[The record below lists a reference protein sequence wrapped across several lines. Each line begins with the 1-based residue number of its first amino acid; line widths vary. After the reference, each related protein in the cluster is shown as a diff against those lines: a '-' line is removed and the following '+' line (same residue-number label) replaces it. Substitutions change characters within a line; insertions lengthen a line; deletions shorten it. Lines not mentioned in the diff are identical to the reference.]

1 MVESISASR
10 CWKDAAFAYS
20 SGKHELAL
28 SFFQQQQGDSSA
40 LLLSRAF
47 VLSSLGMHAKS
58 VKIAAQV
65 IARAD
70 DLTPMALYH
79 KGITNVKLGRVAE
92 AVVDLTKIVGFVQA
106 PSTKINIQGLSFPWA
121 LHICDVL
128 FNLALVLFQIGQ
140 IEYSGSMLEAAMHS
154 IETVPQQNAVAR
166 VIVYGFQDAKLFEI
180 PPNLLFAPPHNIY
193 ELHFERPSQRAKL
206 HSPYNTDHST
216 PSQTEMSDDNRSE
229 FDEALDVLSV
239 YRHSIAQLSLDNHR
253 WSSSQNDDT
262 KDRHSSVSISLR
274 QENSQPHH
282 TKAYPSSLEP
292 NNPKIFNPSAT
303 VATNSS
309 PPLAIPPRAQSRI
322 YGHSLG
328 KSSQLH
334 NTTHSGSMGRHHLHS
349 TGIPSVETQSR
360 NHSLSPTPRS
370 KIIPSTSA
378 LGGFEHYRHG
388 NSPTTRTNST
398 LHNEQTYQGNL
409 VDNHHLSLSSVPA
422 AHLAD
427 SDFQGELYVMMG
439 DYGAWILRWCIVRGS
454 QLFITTSKHRPT
466 VLTTIS
472 LNAIQIEPNPERSHS
487 RSGYSFHISYA
498 SGHQML
504 TLCLSTE
511 ALPLLLRWITFLL
524 KASQGI
530 QHRPMPLVPIQ
541 NRRLELGR
549 VPLMEHHNYQKVNT
563 KPLSVH
569 ETLHNTLTHWQE
581 ARADRKRTVSVPTE
595 TTIPLLES
603 LGMLAPPIPAI
614 IATQKTRPVAGPKNP
629 ARRTSHRRSG
639 SDVSVKPNSILR
651 ETAAAMYT
659 TSRSDCAQSS
669 HRVPG
674 SVTLALSNVD
684 SMNEL
689 DPHSTTLSILEMLEL

>member
-1 MVESISASR
+1 MPTINTS
-10 CWKDAAFAYS
+10 
-20 SGKHELAL
+20 
-28 SFFQQQQGDSSA
+28 QQQQGDSSA

-47 VLSSLGMHAKS
+47 VLSSLGHH
-58 VKIAAQV
+58 QCQ
-65 IARAD
+65 
-70 DLTPMALYH
+70 TC
-79 KGITNVKLGRVAE
+79 VAE

-154 IETVPQQNAVAR
+154 IETVPQQNAVVR

-216 PSQTEMSDDNRSE
+216 PSQTEMSDDSNASADTLIAITSCLEYDLFARDENDTLSIVFSDRSE

-322 YGHSLG
+322 YGHSL
-328 KSSQLH
+328 
-334 NTTHSGSMGRHHLHS
+334 
-349 TGIPSVETQSR
+349 
-360 NHSLSPTPRS
+360 
-370 KIIPSTSA
+370 
-378 LGGFEHYRHG
+378 
-388 NSPTTRTNST
+388 
-398 LHNEQTYQGNL
+398 
-409 VDNHHLSLSSVPA
+409 VPA

-581 ARADRKRTVSVPTE
+581 ASRS
-595 TTIPLLES
+595 
-603 LGMLAPPIPAI
+603 
-614 IATQKTRPVAGPKNP
+614 PVAGPKNP

>member
-1 MVESISASR
+1 MPTINTS
-10 CWKDAAFAYS
+10 
-20 SGKHELAL
+20 
-28 SFFQQQQGDSSA
+28 QQQQGDSSA

-322 YGHSLG
+322 YGHSL
-328 KSSQLH
+328 
-334 NTTHSGSMGRHHLHS
+334 
-349 TGIPSVETQSR
+349 
-360 NHSLSPTPRS
+360 
-370 KIIPSTSA
+370 
-378 LGGFEHYRHG
+378 
-388 NSPTTRTNST
+388 
-398 LHNEQTYQGNL
+398 
-409 VDNHHLSLSSVPA
+409 VPA